1 MADRSH
7 RAVLVIAA
15 GACLA
20 LCACGGSPTSS
31 ATPAGPPKQVKHFCA
46 EVTAALT
53 DTPATPPGKKIS
65 PAAARREL
73 ARILR
78 AKASGFASLEAKSPP
93 QVRASVKTM
102 ARVYQDEEKLVAQP
116 GSISGISK
124 ALVKQAG
131 MGEGGAALHQVLA
144 YMRTNCR

>member
-20 LCACGGSPTSS
+20 LSACGGHPAAS
-31 ATPAGPPKQVKHFCA
+31 ATSADPSKQVKHFCA

-53 DTPATPPGKKIS
+53 DAPATPPGKKIS

-73 ARILR
+73 AMILR
-78 AKASGFASLEAKSPP
+78 SKASGFTSLEAASPP
-93 QVRASVKTM
+93 QVRASVRTM
-102 ARVYQDEEKLVAQP
+102 AHVYRAEEKLVARP

-124 ALVKQAG
+124 ALVKADG
-131 MGEGGAALHQVLA
+131 MGQSRAALQQVLA
-144 YMRTNCR
+144 YMRANCK